1 MTKLI
6 IEKYIQR
13 IVQLGKYNIFQWVE
27 YRYIFH
33 GFMNFHLNFFDF
45 FWFLATFQLDD
56 LASLPFTYLVGNIFL
71 NE

>member
-33 GFMNFHLNFFDF
+33 GFMNFHLNNFFDL

-56 LASLPFTYLVGNIFL
+56 LASLPFI
-71 NE
+71 